1 MMKKIL
7 TSMFLLTAVFL
18 STVAFA
24 GNTVDKNQKK
34 LDVLFI
40 QIAEGSTLT
49 PIKER
54 PGYYQLQL
62 KDVKEYV
69 GYFSDRPARI
79 SGMYPLK
86 QFVARWEK
94 GTQSNSFNKEPP
106 NADLNGIV
114 YHSFGKKVVN
124 IPLQLSNPS
133 YNPTTHIMSYVV
145 QVLPGSKAMPPF
157 ARMGQTAL
165 FIDGYCMSCVAGGF

>member
-1 MMKKIL
+1 MKKIL
-7 TSMFLLTAVFL
+7 TSVFLLTTVFL
-18 STVAFA
+18 STIVFA
-24 GNTVDKNQKK
+24 SNTVDKHQKK

-40 QIAEGSTLT
+40 QIAEESTLA

-62 KDVKEYV
+62 KDVKEFI

-79 SGMYPLK
+79 SGMYPLE
-86 QFVARWEK
+86 QFVARWDK
-94 GTQSNSFNKEPP
+94 GTQPNSFNKEPP
-106 NADLNGIV
+106 NADLNAIV

-124 IPLQLSNPS
+124 IPLQLSSPN
-133 YNPTTHIMSYVV
+133 YNPKTHTMSYIV
-145 QVLPGSKAMPPF
+145 QVLPGSKATPPF